1 MLKFE
6 MVSKSYAIAIE
17 DVDEFLSIDKY
28 EGDIPYDESSKCLYM
43 SLEKID
49 GIHSVDYNGH
59 FGSYI
64 YLTVEEEHDTI
75 ETHKKI
81 SDLITNQIELAREYV
96 LNPIDEEDEEQ

>member
-6 MVSKSYAIAIE
+6 IASKSYAIPID
-17 DVDEFLSIDKY
+17 DVDDFLAIDKY
-28 EGDIPYDESSKCLYM
+28 EGDIPYDESNKCLYL

-49 GIHSVDYNGH
+49 GVYSIEYNGH

-64 YLTVEEEHDTI
+64 YLTIEEEHDTE

-81 SDLITNQIELAREYV
+81 SDLIETQIELAREYIN
-96 LNPIDEEDEEQ
+96 NPIDEEDEEQ